1 MAPGLPLYVSVLF
14 IVVTLITVYF
24 FYRAAHQSDIT
35 FIVLVSW
42 LMLQAVLSLKG
53 FYTETNTIPPRFALL
68 AAPAILFIILL
79 FITKKGR
86 HYIDG
91 LDGQQLTWLHTVR
104 VPVEIILLALSG
116 YKLVPELMTLQ
127 GRNFDIFSG
136 LTAPLIAWFG
146 YEKKQL
152 PRAFMLVWNFICL
165 ALVLNVVIHG
175 LLSAPSRFQ
184 QLAFDQPNVAIMYF
198 PFAWLP
204 ACIVPIV
211 IFSHLVCIRQLLNS
225 GRQQVKE

>member
-1 MAPGLPLYVSVLF
+1 MVPGLPIYISVLF
-14 IVVTLITVYF
+14 IVVTLITVYL

-35 FIVLVSW
+35 FIVVLSW

-53 FYTETNTIPPRFALL
+53 FYTQTNTIPPRLALL
-68 AAPAILFIILL
+68 AVPAILFIILL
-79 FITKKGR
+79 FLTKRGR
-86 HYIDG
+86 NYIDR
-91 LDGQQLTWLHTVR
+91 LDMQQLTWLHTVR

-136 LTAPLIAWFG
+136 LTAPLVAWFG
-146 YEKKQL
+146 YEKKKL
-152 PRAFMLVWNFICL
+152 PPAVMMIWNFICL

-175 LLSAPSRFQ
+175 ILAAPSRLQ
-184 QLAFDQPNVAIMYF
+184 RIAFDQPNVAIMYF
-198 PFAWLP
+198 PFSWLP

-211 IFSHLVCIRQLLNS
+211 IFSHLVCIRQL
-225 GRQQVKE
+225 VKTGNVKLK